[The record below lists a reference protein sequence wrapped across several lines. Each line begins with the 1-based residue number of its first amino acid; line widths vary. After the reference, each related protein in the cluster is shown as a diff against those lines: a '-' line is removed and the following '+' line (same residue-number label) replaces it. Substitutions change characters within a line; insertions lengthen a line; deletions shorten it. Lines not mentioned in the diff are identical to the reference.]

1 MEAQPLHT
9 EATTLADTLKI
20 PSKLLFQREVEIPI
34 EPPPSTT
41 TNPNQPPQNSTTP
54 SATLNDETEESP
66 SKRQKRDA
74 LCGFCTE
81 QQAKYRCPGCG
92 IQTCSLEC
100 SKGHKLKT
108 GCKGQRDKTAMVR
121 MAEFD
126 ENNLISGGILNRFHA
141 ILLLVLHA
149 YELE

>member
-1 MEAQPLHT
+1 MEAQPHT

-20 PSKLLFQREVEIPI
+20 PSKLLFQREVEIPL
-34 EPPPSTT
+34 EPPPST
-41 TNPNQPPQNSTTP
+41 TNPNQPPQNSPTP
-54 SATLNDETEESP
+54 SATLKDETEGSP

-74 LCGFCTE
+74 LCGFCSE

-126 ENNLISGGILNRFHA
+126 ENNLISGEQMGYFVFLFILIR
-141 ILLLVLHA
+141 V
-149 YELE
+149 

>member
-1 MEAQPLHT
+1 MEGQPMHT

-41 TNPNQPPQNSTTP
+41 NPNQPPQNSTNP
-54 SATLNDETEESP
+54 SATLKDEIEESP

-74 LCGFCTE
+74 LCGFCSE
-81 QQAKYRCPGCG
+81 QQAKYRCPRCG

-126 ENNLISGGILNRFHA
+126 ENNLISGGQLIHLHVILP
-141 ILLLVLHA
+141 LVLHA
-149 YELE
+149 YELK